1 MKVKLSN
8 VGIIDKCEVE
18 FVPGVN
24 LIIGSS
30 GSGKSTLMRCIY
42 NMAANEFA
50 DSDIS
55 FGQNTMSIEIE
66 NGDNVVQYSRSVKT
80 KGEKCFYNVNGE
92 QYVKLGRQPLPAV
105 TNALKIG
112 SRDVNGDDI
121 NFNFNLQFSS
131 PFLILGN
138 QSTLYNVLTY
148 RSTFDISSI
157 NDFYTAD
164 IRNNASETAA
174 SEKLKEQLESNL
186 NSLTKQADQM
196 QDIENVYSSYMACKH
211 KASMIED
218 FKLLCDDLK
227 QLDSVIDELSNLSK
241 SICAVE
247 RACEITN
254 YLTDLTKY
262 KSLCES
268 YNTINLRLSYY
279 DEAITH
285 LENALSIIQNVS
297 QLDKLSK
304 SKQELAKIDSAIA
317 KNVECDSVCNDYIS
331 KESLV
336 KDLIRQRNLLLAY
349 NKCDK
354 IVNTL
359 SIQNEDI
366 ISFMKDA
373 FVVKSKFDTLS
384 NVEKS
389 IKEVENSQNA
399 IHKEMSKFDV
409 CPLCGNRIHT

>member
-66 NGDNVVQYSRSVKT
+66 NGDNVVQYSRSIKT

-196 QDIENVYSSYMACKH
+196 QDIENVYSNYMACKH

-227 QLDSVIDELSNLSK
+227 QFDSVIDELSSLSK
-241 SICAVE
+241 SIRAVE
-247 RACEITN
+247 HACEITN

-268 YNTINLRLSYY
+268 YNAINLRLSYY

-285 LENALSIIQNVS
+285 LESALSIIQSIS
-297 QLDKLSK
+297 QLDRLSK

-317 KNVECDSVCNDYIS
+317 KNVECDSVCSDYIN

-336 KDLIRQRNLLLAY
+336 KDLIRQKNLLLAY

-366 ISFMKDA
+366 ISFMEDA
-373 FVVKSKFDTLS
+373 FIVKSKFDTLS

-389 IKEVENSQNA
+389 IKEIENSQNA

>member
-66 NGDNVVQYSRSVKT
+66 NGDNVVQYSRSIKT

-211 KASMIED
+211 KSSMIDD

-247 RACEITN
+247 HACEITN

-279 DEAITH
+279 DEAIIH
-285 LENALSIIQNVS
+285 LENALSIIQNIS

-366 ISFMKDA
+366 ISFMEDA

-389 IKEVENSQNA
+389 IKEIENSQNA

>member
-8 VGIIDKCEVE
+8 VGIINKCEVE

-66 NGDNVVQYSRSVKT
+66 NGDNVVQYNRSIKA

-105 TNALKIG
+105 TNVLKIG

-196 QDIENVYSSYMACKH
+196 KAIENVYSNYMACKH
-211 KASMIED
+211 KSSMIED
-218 FKLLCDDLK
+218 FKLLCDNLK
-227 QLDSVIDELSNLSK
+227 QLDYVINELSSLTK
-241 SICAVE
+241 SIRSVE
-247 RACEITN
+247 YACEITN

-268 YNTINLRLSYY
+268 YNAINLRLSYY
-279 DEAITH
+279 ETAITH
-285 LENALSIIQNVS
+285 LENALSIIQNIN

-304 SKQELAKIDSAIA
+304 SKQELAKIDSMIA
-317 KNVECDSVCNDYIS
+317 KNVECDSVCSEYIN
-331 KESLV
+331 KELLI
-336 KDLIRQRNLLLAY
+336 KDLVRQRNLLLAY

-354 IVNTL
+354 IINVL
-359 SIQNEDI
+359 SIQDEDVL
-366 ISFMKDA
+366 SFIEDA

-389 IKEVENSQNA
+389 IKEIESSQNS

-409 CPLCGNRIHT
+409 CPLCGNRMHT

>member
-66 NGDNVVQYSRSVKT
+66 IGDNVVQYSRSVKT

-196 QDIENVYSSYMACKH
+196 QDIENVYSNYMVCKH
-211 KASMIED
+211 KSSMIDD

-227 QLDSVIDELSNLSK
+227 QLESVIDELSSLSK

-247 RACEITN
+247 HACEITS

-268 YNTINLRLSYY
+268 YNAINLRLSYY

-285 LENALSIIQNVS
+285 LESALSIIQSIS

-304 SKQELAKIDSAIA
+304 SKQELDKFDSAIA
-317 KNVECDSVCNDYIS
+317 KNIECASVCNDYIS
-331 KESLV
+331 KETLV

-359 SIQNEDI
+359 SVQNEDI
-366 ISFMKDA
+366 ISFMEDA
-373 FVVKSKFDTLS
+373 FVVKSKFDALS

-389 IKEVENSQNA
+389 IKEIENSQNA

>member
-8 VGIIDKCEVE
+8 VGIIDKCDVE

-66 NGDNVVQYSRSVKT
+66 NGDNVVQYSRSLKT

-196 QDIENVYSSYMACKH
+196 QDIENVYSNYMSCKH
-211 KASMIED
+211 KSSMIDD

-227 QLDSVIDELSNLSK
+227 QLDSVINELSSLSK

-268 YNTINLRLSYY
+268 YNAINLRLSYY

-285 LENALSIIQNVS
+285 LESALSIIQSIS

-304 SKQELAKIDSAIA
+304 SKQELDKIDSAIA
-317 KNVECDSVCNDYIS
+317 KNIECDYVCNDYIS

-366 ISFMKDA
+366 ISFMEDA

-389 IKEVENSQNA
+389 IKEIECSQNA

-409 CPLCGNRIHT
+409 CPLCGNRMHT

>member
-196 QDIENVYSSYMACKH
+196 QDIENVYSNYMACKH
-211 KASMIED
+211 RSSMIED

-247 RACEITN
+247 HACEITN

-268 YNTINLRLSYY
+268 YNAINLRLSYY

-285 LENALSIIQNVS
+285 LESALSIIQSVS

-317 KNVECDSVCNDYIS
+317 KNIECDSVCNDYIS

-366 ISFMKDA
+366 ISFMEDA

-389 IKEVENSQNA
+389 IKEIEDSQNA

>member
-66 NGDNVVQYSRSVKT
+66 NGDNVIQYSRSVKT

-196 QDIENVYSSYMACKH
+196 QDIENVYSNYMACKH

-227 QLDSVIDELSNLSK
+227 SLDSVINELSSLSK

-247 RACEITN
+247 HACEITN

-285 LENALSIIQNVS
+285 LENALSIIQSVS

-359 SIQNEDI
+359 SIQNEDV
-366 ISFMKDA
+366 ISFMEDA

-389 IKEVENSQNA
+389 IKEIEDSQNA